1 MKNHD
6 IDFAVLGG
14 RIKEILY
21 EYVKIQSFTNT
32 EKKKRNRKLFSK
44 IILTKLPI
52 SENIMNSGEPI
63 PLKMILSK
71 EMYAGPW

>member
-21 EYVKIQSFTNT
+21 EYVKFKALQIQ
-32 EKKKRNRKLFSK
+32 KKKEK
-44 IILTKLPI
+44 
-52 SENIMNSGEPI
+52 
-63 PLKMILSK
+63 
-71 EMYAGPW
+71 